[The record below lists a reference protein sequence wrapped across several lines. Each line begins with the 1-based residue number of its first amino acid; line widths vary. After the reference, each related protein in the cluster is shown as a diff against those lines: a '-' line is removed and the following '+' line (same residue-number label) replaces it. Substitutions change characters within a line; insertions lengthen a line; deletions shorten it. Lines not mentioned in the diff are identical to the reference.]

1 MADAP
6 PGLPPP
12 RPIPLR
18 ERSSILFLEKGQLDV
33 IDGAFVVVDVRGV
46 RTVIP
51 VGGVTCLML
60 EPGTRVSHA
69 AVALAARAGTL
80 LIWVGEAGVRLYAA
94 GQPGGARSD
103 RLLYQARL
111 ALDDDARL
119 RVVRRMYEVRFGEAA
134 PARRS
139 VDQLRGV
146 EGARVRETYRLL
158 ARQHGV
164 KWDGRRYDPTDWSG
178 ADLVNRCLSA
188 ATSALYGISEAAVLA
203 AGYAPAIGFLHSG
216 KPLSFVYD
224 IADLF
229 KFETVVPE
237 AFRVVAAVEQ
247 GRALIDGVPVGDPV
261 GAVRRRCRDA
271 FRRDNVLA
279 RLVPAI
285 EDVLAAGGLP
295 VPAPGEEA
303 MPVAIPLAE
312 ASGDAG
318 HRG

>member
-1 MADAP
+1 MPGAM

-12 RPIPLR
+12 RPIPLKD
-18 ERSSILFLEKGQLDV
+18 RSSILFIERGQLDV

-51 VGGVTCLML
+51 VGGIACLML

-69 AVALAARAGTL
+69 AVVLAARAGTL

-119 RVVRRMYEVRFGEAA
+119 RVVRRMYAMRFGEEA

-139 VDQLRGV
+139 AEQLRGI
-146 EGARVRETYRLL
+146 EGARVREMYKLL
-158 ARQHGV
+158 AQRHGIR
-164 KWDGRRYDPTDWSG
+164 WDGRRYDPQNWSG

-188 ATSALYGISEAAVLA
+188 ATAALYGLVEAAILA

-216 KPLSFVYD
+216 KPQSFVYD
-224 IADLF
+224 IADLL

-237 AFRVVAAVEQ
+237 AFRVVAMVEG
-247 GRALIDGVPVGDPV
+247 GRPLDGQKITDPI
-261 GAVRRRCRDA
+261 ATVRRRCRDA
-271 FRRDNVLA
+271 FRRENLLA
-279 RLVPAI
+279 RLIPAI

-295 VPAPGEEA
+295 MPEPAEEV
-303 MPVAIPLAE
+303 MPVAIPLPGAL
-312 ASGDAG
+312 GDAG